1 MCMYIHSMLLLTLN
15 CDLPI
20 PPGPQE
26 ALESNARRVAAL
38 LDRIEVLQVR
48 LKAAETLGDP
58 VKNG

>member
-1 MCMYIHSMLLLTLN
+1 VIFQFPTL
-15 CDLPI
+15 
-20 PPGPQE
+20 PQE